1 MQVVARGTWQSVALS
16 AHGSSLPVKLGRG
29 RCMATAKVL
38 HPVFGALGKAAS
50 LVGRKSGIKA
60 VSIKAVRGCYTST
73 LKVPHVYKLD

>member
-1 MQVVARGTWQSVALS
+1 
-16 AHGSSLPVKLGRG
+16 
-29 RCMATAKVL
+29 MATAKVL